1 MSIIH
6 KTSRHTTSRRSLLKL
21 GGMALAAGIAAPHL
35 WIPRVGHAKIP
46 ASKKHHVL
54 IYFLDGGARSVP
66 MFNAGVG
73 SQWNPLGA
81 QAGSPGTEWAVGK
94 VFVDD
99 LVNPSLLHMSH
110 EICVLGTCDHTPGEP
125 VGVGDHAVAR
135 NFVGSGYAGG
145 GAGLLSLIHGHHKS
159 YTEPS
164 LSPPFPPV
172 LLGAGDGTQY
182 FGVPKGGALAP
193 VKIPSYSEFAA
204 QKGNDAGGQP
214 EFARALEDGLDL
226 NTVAIRSARDRF
238 RIDQLRN
245 GKAAVQTYRDI
256 FLDPVLAVAGA
267 PAATMHGLSNA
278 ELATMLGP
286 DLLSFNTALALRFI
300 GFGSA
305 AVVVGDTGWDT
316 HSGESAM
323 FAASAN
329 RLGRT
334 FAGLSLALKALKF
347 PDNTSYWD
355 NTLVLTI
362 SEFGRDNL
370 MPNGYNSG
378 GGSDHTGG
386 PGSRYQAYACFGGLV
401 DAARRGKLFGATDS
415 VTMEPKPGEPVF
427 STRSILAMVLGLL
440 DIDPAPHFPE
450 PPLDILF

>member
-6 KTSRHTTSRRSLLKL
+6 KTSRRSLLRL
-21 GGMALAAGIAAPHL
+21 GGAGLAASIAAPHL
-35 WIPRVGHAKIP
+35 WIPRVSHAKIP

-66 MFNAGVG
+66 MFNAGVS

-81 QAGSPGTEWAVGK
+81 QAGSPGTEWAVGN

-99 LVNPSLLHMSH
+99 MVNPSLLQMSH

-125 VGVGDHAVAR
+125 VGVGDHALAR
-135 NFVGSGYAGG
+135 NYCGSGFAGG
-145 GAGLLSLIHGHHKS
+145 GPGLLSLIHGYHKS

-172 LLGAGDGTQY
+172 LLGVGGGTEA

-193 VKIPSYSEFAA
+193 VKIPSYKEFAA
-204 QKGNDAGGQP
+204 QNGKNAGGQP
-214 EFARALEDGLDL
+214 EFARALEAGLDSR
-226 NTVAIRSARDRF
+226 TAAIHSARDRA
-238 RIDQLRN
+238 RIDQLRD
-245 GKAAVQTYRDI
+245 GKTAVQAFRDV
-256 FLDPVLAVAGA
+256 FLDPVLDIAGA
-267 PAATMHGLSNA
+267 PTAAMDGLTNA
-278 ELATMLGP
+278 DLATMLGP
-286 DLLSFNTALALRFI
+286 DLLSLNTALALRLI

-316 HSGESAM
+316 HSNEMAAFS
-323 FAASAN
+323 ASAN

-334 FAGLSLALKALKF
+334 FAGLSLALKALKY

-370 MPNGYNSG
+370 MPGGYNSG

-386 PGSRYQAYACFGGLV
+386 PGSRYQAYAFFGGLV
-401 DAARRGKLFGATDS
+401 EASKRGKFFGVTDPD
-415 VTMEPKPGEPVF
+415 TMAPKLGEPVF
-427 STRSILAMVLGLL
+427 STRSIYSMVLALL
-440 DIDPAPHFPE
+440 DIDPAAHFPD

>member
-214 EFARALEDGLDL
+214 EFARALEDGLDH

-370 MPNGYNSG
+370 MPSGYNSG

-401 DAARRGKLFGATDS
+401 DAAKRGKLFGATDS

-440 DIDPAPHFPE
+440 DIDPTPHFPE